1 MGLTIDPDMTIF
13 PAQQMGMRSR
23 GYKGSY
29 LANQENRISRLHRLV
44 DEYIAGERPVRR
56 KT

>member
-1 MGLTIDPDMTIF
+1 MGLTIDQDMTIF

-29 LANQENRISRLHRLV
+29 LAGQENRISRLHRLV
-44 DEYIAGERPVRR
+44 DEYIAGERPKR
-56 KT
+56 